1 MKSRSPG
8 FWQAIES
15 VPGFAAVKSE
25 WQLLL
30 ENDYGKAKSFFRP
43 SGRLASSYPC
53 PVENGCGFHHNV
65 VSHGRDDIV
74 VVCPCGRGEEIV
86 PLRRSDIVIYEL
98 DRSSLDAALAN
109 VFSLIR
115 ELDAETGLHGTTL
128 IGVYSPFAGYRFP
141 VYLTIQ
147 IESVDFNNILDGLL
161 ARNNAPFLLLA
172 PTRELCTTKTE
183 KRLADHRSAFIPL
196 TENVGFGGERQLQL
210 LQPIEDILTQF
221 RGLNLPSR
229 KEGDSMAFF
238 PTPPD
243 ATWSDVS
250 VKFMNS
256 HTVSIRAKSA
266 GGIFHY
272 AQMGMASKKNS
283 NPTKQWELLEAF
295 GEGHGTLDWSSGKA
309 DRKNQKRRELLAADL
324 RQFFRIDGDPF
335 RLSDD
340 GKGWR
345 ARFFISLDE

>member
-8 FWQAIES
+8 FWQALES
-15 VPGFAAVKSE
+15 VPGFAAVRSE
-25 WQLLL
+25 WQFLLG
-30 ENDYGKAKSFFRP
+30 NDYRRAKSFFRP

-53 PVENGCGFHHNV
+53 PVDNGCGFHHNV
-65 VSHGRDDIV
+65 VSHGGDDIV
-74 VVCPCGRGEEIV
+74 VVCPCGRGEEIL
-86 PLRRSDIVIYEL
+86 PLSRSDIVIYEL

-109 VFSLIR
+109 VFDLME

-147 IESVDFNNILDGLL
+147 IESVDFNIILDGLL
-161 ARNNAPFLLLA
+161 ARNNTPFLLFA
-172 PTRELCTTKTE
+172 PTRELCTTKAE
-183 KRLADHRSAFIPL
+183 KRLADHRSSFIPL
-196 TENVGFGGERQLQL
+196 MESVGFGGDRKFQL
-210 LQPIEDILTQF
+210 LHPFDDILAQF
-221 RGLNLPSR
+221 RGLNLPSL
-229 KEGDSMAFF
+229 KEDGSMAFF

-256 HTVSIRAKSA
+256 HTVSIRVISA

-272 AQMGMASKKNS
+272 AQLGMANKKNS
-283 NPTKQWELLEAF
+283 NPTKQWELFEAF
-295 GEGHGTLDWSSGKA
+295 AEGHGTMDWSSGKA
-309 DRKNQKRRELLAADL
+309 DRRNQKRRELFAADL

-340 GKGWR
+340 GKGWL
-345 ARFFISLDE
+345 ARFFISPE